1 MITHNKSRHGAD
13 KTKKNTERKRGNMR
27 KRIDRAEHVEA
38 RLMTAAEV
46 AKYLSL
52 GLNNAVTV
60 ANEAGARRQFGKRV
74 LYDRQ
79 AIDEYLNG
87 MTEEGSGK

>member
-1 MITHNKSRHGAD
+1 MH
-13 KTKKNTERKRGNMR
+13 
-27 KRIDRAEHVEA
+27 KRIDKAEHVEA

-52 GLNNAVTV
+52 GTNMAVTV
-60 ANEAGARRQFGKRV
+60 ATQAGARRQFGKRV

-79 AIDEYLNG
+79 AIDSFLDS
-87 MTEEGSGK
+87 MGSGGEQDKTKTRRVMRSE